1 MDRFE
6 TADGGRKF
14 FFSIFSSKLSS
25 VLLQIPSPIWHEI
38 ALAAAASSAEL
49 LPSTFKVEVWYNK
62 DLGFFFD
69 SFYKWNNIWGKF
81 SKIVVHVITD
91 G

>member
-6 TADGGRKF
+6 TEDEGRKF
-14 FFSIFSSKLSS
+14 LFSMFFSKLSS
-25 VLLQIPSPIWHEI
+25 FLLQIPSPIWHEI

-69 SFYKWNNIWGKF
+69 SF
-81 SKIVVHVITD
+81 
-91 G
+91 